1 MLEKF
6 AENVGSSFLGNH
18 FQVNRIASKLI
29 TTGSLLYENPDR
41 KGTVLT
47 EQKLDAICDSLETSP
62 IHLSN
67 DHITRWVFRKRLH
80 EETQNY
86 DTCDRTR

>member
-6 AENVGSSFLGNH
+6 AENVGACFR
-18 FQVNRIASKLI
+18 VNRMTSKLI
-29 TTGSLLYENPDR
+29 TTGLLQYEKPDR

-47 EQKLDAICDSLETSP
+47 EQKLDAVRDSLETSP

-67 DHITRWVFRKRLH
+67 DHITGWVFRKRLH
-80 EETQNY
+80 EETQNH
-86 DTCDRTR
+86 DNCDRTRE